1 MQGTKFFSDDQLKKR
16 DIETL
21 KQWFRHKFHFPF
33 IIAVK
38 DVAAKHRF
46 FRGVR
51 CPDRPNTITR
61 ISNPPPEKVT
71 ELQRLNRIGQPR
83 FYCSMAAPAVFY
95 ELSAKQRDFI
105 ALSEWETTEPL
116 WIHNL
121 GFHPEAFRKIGAQD
135 QHIVMRHQITNP
147 IPNETKKN
155 SLMRQRIY
163 QKPLPLTFLPASP
176 IDISNLL

>member
-1 MQGTKFFSDDQLKKR
+1 MQGKKFFSDDQLKKR

-83 FYCSMAAPAVFY
+83 FYCSVAAPAVFY
-95 ELSAKQRDFI
+95 ELSAKQRDLI
-105 ALSEWETTEPL
+105 ALS
-116 WIHNL
+116 
-121 GFHPEAFRKIGAQD
+121 AFIPKRFEKSEHKIS
-135 QHIVMRHQITNP
+135 T
-147 IPNETKKN
+147 
-155 SLMRQRIY
+155 S
-163 QKPLPLTFLPASP
+163 
-176 IDISNLL
+176 